1 MIPLIDYDTEHTQP
15 VWIHTEKALKTTQKQ
30 LCNIIKCDNLHQL
43 VNMAWA
49 ITGKKK
55 YLGNYENY
63 ASHLR
68 EKGKSEEDIDT
79 MTEYANTLA
88 DLNSNFDVELGDF
101 SRAANWGMYQGKPV
115 IVDVGFNSNVLQQ
128 YYKR

>member
-1 MIPLIDYDTEHTQP
+1 MATKATE
-15 VWIHTEKALKTTQKQ
+15 KQ
-30 LCNIIKCDNLHQL
+30 LCQIMGCDNLSQL

-55 YLGNYENY
+55 YVGNYE
-63 ASHLR
+63 SFVSFLR
-68 EKGKSEEDIDT
+68 QRNVSDEQIET

-101 SRAANWGMYQGKPV
+101 SRAANWGMYNGKPV
-115 IVDVGFNSNVLQQ
+115 IVDVGFNSNVLNQ